1 MYGTVA
7 RIKIKP
13 GTFDEFKAVS
23 EEQSQSSAGSGA
35 VTVAVFQTNEDPD
48 ELYMAVVFQDEE
60 SYYANAD
67 RPETNANFE
76 KMAQFFAEEPQ
87 WHDGE
92 VVFFKQYQ

>member
-13 GTFDEFKAVS
+13 GSFDQFSAAS
-23 EEQSQSSAGSGA
+23 EEMTSDSGHGEVVVMTFQSSD
-35 VTVAVFQTNEDPD
+35 DPD
-48 ELYMAVVFQDEE
+48 ELYLLAVFEDEE
-60 SYYANAD
+60 KYYANAD
-67 RPETNANFE
+67 RPETDASFR
-76 KMAQFFAEEPQ
+76 KMSQYFAEDPQ